1 MPQTRPDSLAELI
14 PRLAPGTP
22 FRQGIELV
30 IQQQTGAL
38 IILGWNREV
47 SRICTG
53 GFLLRDVDFSPERL
67 AELAKMDGAIVLD
80 IASNQL
86 LRANVHLNPDS
97 ALKTTETGTRH
108 RTAER
113 AAAQTGVPVIAI
125 SEGRRLATIYSDR
138 YSEELESPTALLPRA
153 NEAIHTMERFR
164 RRLDETEEVLDR
176 LEVNDSVTYRT
187 VVSLLQRAELLQRL
201 YRDITR
207 MAVSLGAEGR
217 LIELQAK
224 DAVAGVNDLANLVL
238 ADYAAVRGGRTLNLD
253 VFSSLS
259 TEELY
264 DADEAGRALHF
275 NNLDASASA
284 RGWRVL
290 SGMPRL
296 PESIRKSLVSRFKSV
311 PRLLRASVEELS
323 AMEGIGKSRAHQI
336 HGYLQN
342 LRKTLATFVD
352 SEDGHS

>member
-1 MPQTRPDSLAELI
+1 MPQTRPASFAELI

-30 IQQQTGAL
+30 IQQQTGGL

-53 GFLLRDVDFSPERL
+53 GFLLRDVDYSPERL

-80 IASNQL
+80 MASNQL
-86 LRANVHLNPDS
+86 LRANVHLNPDAS
-97 ALKTTETGTRH
+97 IDTSETGTRH

-113 AAAQTGVPVIAI
+113 AAAQTGVAVIAI
-125 SEGRRLATIYSDR
+125 SEGRRLATIYSDEN
-138 YSEELESPTALLPRA
+138 SEELESPTELLPRA

-164 RRLDETEEVLDR
+164 RRLDETEEVLER

-201 YRDITR
+201 YRDVTR

-224 DAVAGVNDLANLVL
+224 DAVAGVNELANLVL
-238 ADYAAVRGGRTLNLD
+238 ADYGSARGGRSLTLD
-253 VFSSLS
+253 AFAPLS

-264 DADEAGRALHF
+264 DADDAGRALHF
-275 NNLDASASA
+275 DNLDAAASA

-290 SGMPRL
+290 AGMPRL
-296 PESIRKSLVSRFKSV
+296 PESIRKALVSRFKSV
-311 PRLLRASVEELS
+311 PRLLRASVDELS
-323 AMEGIGKSRAHQI
+323 AMDGIGKSRAQQI

-342 LRKTLATFVD
+342 LRRTLATFAD
-352 SEDGHS
+352 ADDAHS